1 MERSGVALGFTRK
14 PSRSWSDFP
23 SKAGGAPVWLDPQ
36 NLPPMADACCG
47 FCKEPLQF
55 LLQVCVPLPEGDDEN
70 RFTLLVF
77 MCPKMAC
84 LNLDQ
89 AQQSQETSHRSVKVF
104 RAQVAARR
112 NDPNGVQLCD
122 WCHTWKG
129 GSQCGGCRKI
139 SYCSRKHQ
147 VEHWQAGHSY
157 SCKDSSSD
165 KRAEKKTLWH
175 EFELEFSEE
184 EGSEEEEED
193 EEAADADDPGI
204 VPATNLEGFQEASRE
219 DSFWAAFQARMT
231 RAPSQVLRLGS
242 SRAGDSQPLWMK
254 LEGQA
259 SDADI
264 PSCQLCGAPRVFE
277 FQVMSQLLYFF
288 GVENERDSLDWGTI
302 AVYSCRDSCPAEG
315 YVQEFAWV
323 QSSP

>member
-89 AQQSQETSHRSVKVF
+89 AQQSQETSHRSCSEKRSEWRYSFKLATQMFRQSVLQSNFATGATLGKVE
-104 RAQVAARR
+104 
-112 NDPNGVQLCD
+112 
-122 WCHTWKG
+122 
-129 GSQCGGCRKI
+129 
-139 SYCSRKHQ
+139 

-204 VPATNLEGFQEASRE
+204 VPATNLEGFQEA
-219 DSFWAAFQARMT
+219 
-231 RAPSQVLRLGS
+231 RLD
-242 SRAGDSQPLWMK
+242 R
-254 LEGQA
+254 
-259 SDADI
+259 
-264 PSCQLCGAPRVFE
+264 
-277 FQVMSQLLYFF
+277 
-288 GVENERDSLDWGTI
+288 
-302 AVYSCRDSCPAEG
+302 
-315 YVQEFAWV
+315 
-323 QSSP
+323 